1 MINETKVTV
10 EKLVSDG
17 SNWVTYRDRMIW
29 TLQSRGLLK
38 HLTNTTVTATYQA
51 IGTVKNMTPEI

>member
-10 EKLVSDG
+10 KKLVSDG
-17 SNWVTYRDRMIW
+17 SNWVTYRDCMIW
-29 TLQSRGLLK
+29 TLQLRELLE

-51 IGTVKNMTPEI
+51 ISTVKNMTPEI